1 MRARTARGDAHSA
14 IPSAI
19 HDAIPTS
26 KEKFMEFA
34 VEAISPTRK
43 KVALSLT
50 AEDVNAAIARIVAE
64 YRKDLTLPGFR
75 KGKVPASVV
84 ERRFGDE
91 IRSRATSEAVNDS
104 LRQALEAEA
113 LSPLSRPEADN
124 TALFEKNA
132 PFSCSLQFDVLPAID
147 FPPYEGLDAEEDGC
161 EVADDEVDEIIERLR
176 GSMAEQKDMT
186 KSRTPR
192 DGDVVD
198 VDYAGF
204 EPDDPSKPVDD
215 VKGEHF
221 SIVLGEK
228 QALDDFEALV
238 KTALVGEEKEG
249 VVSFPEAYG
258 HASLA
263 GKKVLFRI
271 RLNAIRERILP
282 EVDEAFAK
290 KTGHDDLEKLRAAI
304 VEHVRNEKKQA
315 ARSTSMRALL
325 DSLLSRVTFDIP
337 ESMLQSRI
345 ERVLGDR
352 RIRLERM
359 GKSLDELGKSEE
371 ELREEARAEALES
384 LRPQIFLMALAQ
396 REKLSVT
403 EQEVEIAI
411 YTMSMRAGQEYKQVR
426 DAYYRSGLVHELRD
440 RLLADKAMEFIY
452 AKANVK
458 QTGAPDIAPD
468 AATAESAEKAE

>member
-1 MRARTARGDAHSA
+1 M
-14 IPSAI
+14 
-19 HDAIPTS
+19 
-26 KEKFMEFA
+26 
-34 VEAISPTRK
+34 
-43 KVALSLT
+43 
-50 AEDVNAAIARIVAE
+50 
-64 YRKDLTLPGFR
+64 
-75 KGKVPASVV
+75 
-84 ERRFGDE
+84 
-91 IRSRATSEAVNDS
+91 
-104 LRQALEAEA
+104 
-113 LSPLSRPEADN
+113 
-124 TALFEKNA
+124 
-132 PFSCSLQFDVLPAID
+132 
-147 FPPYEGLDAEEDGC
+147 
-161 EVADDEVDEIIERLR
+161 
-176 GSMAEQKDMT
+176 
-186 KSRTPR
+186 
-192 DGDVVD
+192 
-198 VDYAGF
+198 
-204 EPDDPSKPVDD
+204 
-215 VKGEHF
+215 
-221 SIVLGEK
+221 
-228 QALDDFEALV
+228 
-238 KTALVGEEKEG
+238 
-249 VVSFPEAYG
+249 
-258 HASLA
+258 
-263 GKKVLFRI
+263 
-271 RLNAIRERILP
+271 
-282 EVDEAFAK
+282 DEAFAK